1 MLPIN
6 QHNYE
11 EFFLLYVDGELS
23 ATDKQAVDRFVQEH
37 PHLAVELDMLQQAQ
51 LPAEKWSFDDKNL
64 LYRNGSAEINT
75 TNHEEQF
82 LLYVDN
88 ELNASGKEQV
98 ERFVLQ
104 HPALQESF
112 TRLKQTRLVPEQI
125 LFPDKADLY
134 REEKKERR
142 VIYMRWQ
149 RIAVAAVLTGVAVLL
164 WTVIPQQ
171 PNTEPVLAQQT
182 NTPAANGNGAATIT
196 TPVTGTT
203 TLTGGDKVAAVTA
216 GNTNPINAAV
226 STQQNAVVNTPAT
239 DLLAV
244 NTEPVKTNEA
254 VRNDADVITT
264 VSGNGFETVASN
276 TNRVSGNNAVLDNV
290 DMVKPANEQ
299 LNNITDNTDN
309 NIHPAV
315 YRELD
320 TESADQKKTLLL
332 GSLEINKDKLRGFF
346 RKAGSIFRSKAKT
359 EEENS
364 SSSISTRPLK

>member
-23 ATDKQAVDRFVQEH
+23 AADKQAVDRFVQEN
-37 PHLAVELDMLQQAQ
+37 PHFAVELEMLQQAQ
-51 LPAEKWSFDDKNL
+51 LPIEAWNFDDKTL

-75 TNHEEQF
+75 SNHEEQF
-82 LLYVDN
+82 LLYVDD
-88 ELNASGKEQV
+88 ELDADGKEQV

-104 HPALQESF
+104 HPTLQESF

-125 LFPDKADLY
+125 LFPYKASLY
-134 REEKKERR
+134 REEKKERP

-171 PNTEPVLAQQT
+171 PNTEPVLAQQV
-182 NTPAANGNGAATIT
+182 NTPAANGNQATNIT
-196 TPVTGTT
+196 APGTT
-203 TLTGGDKVAAVTA
+203 TATGDDKGTAVTA
-216 GNTNPINAAV
+216 GNTNPIYTAGPM
-226 STQQNAVVNTPAT
+226 QQKTAVVNPAT
-239 DLLAV
+239 DLLAA
-244 NTEPVKTNEA
+244 NTET
-254 VRNDADVITT
+254 VRTVDIPRSDADVIAT
-264 VSGNGFETVASN
+264 VSGNGFETVTSN
-276 TNRVSGNNAVLDNV
+276 TNRVSGDNAVLDNV

-359 EEENS
+359 EEESS
-364 SSSISTRPLK
+364 SSSISTRPSK

>member
-1 MLPIN
+1 MIHIN

-23 ATDKQAVDRFVQEH
+23 ATDKQAVDRFVQEN
-37 PHLAVELDMLQQAQ
+37 PQFAVELEMLQQAQ
-51 LPAEKWSFDDKNL
+51 LPIEALNFDDKNL

-75 TNHEEQF
+75 SNHEEQF

-88 ELNASGKEQV
+88 ELDANGKEQV

-125 LFPDKADLY
+125 LFPDKASLY
-134 REEKKERR
+134 RDEKKERP

-164 WTVIPQQ
+164 WTVVPQQ
-171 PNTEPVLAQQT
+171 PHTEPVLAQQT
-182 NTPAANGNGAATIT
+182 NTPAADGNQAARIT
-196 TPVTGTT
+196 APGTT
-203 TLTGGDKVAAVTA
+203 TVTDADKVTAVTV
-216 GNTNPINAAV
+216 GNTNPINTAGPI
-226 STQQNAVVNTPAT
+226 QQKTVVVTPAT
-239 DLLAV
+239 DLLAA
-244 NTEPVKTNEA
+244 NTEPVKT
-254 VRNDADVITT
+254 VDLPRNDADVITT

-276 TNRVSGNNAVLDNV
+276 TNRVSGDNAVLDNV

-299 LNNITDNTDN
+299 LNTITDNTDN

-359 EEENS
+359 EEES
-364 SSSISTRPLK
+364 SPSSISTRPSK

>member
-1 MLPIN
+1 MLHIN

-23 ATDKQAVDRFVQEH
+23 ATDKQAVDRFVQEN
-37 PHLAVELDMLQQAQ
+37 PHLAVELEMLQQAQ
-51 LPAEKWSFDDKNL
+51 LPIEAWSFDDKDL
-64 LYRNGSAEINT
+64 LYRNGAAEINT
-75 TNHEEQF
+75 NNHEEQF
-82 LLYVDN
+82 LLYVDD
-88 ELNASGKEQV
+88 ELDASGKEQV

-112 TRLKQTRLVPEQI
+112 TQLKKTRLAPEQI
-125 LFPDKADLY
+125 PFPDKASLY
-134 REEKKERR
+134 REEKKERP

-149 RIAVAAVLTGVAVLL
+149 RIAVAAVLAGVAVLL

-171 PNTEPVLAQQT
+171 TNTEPVLAQQT
-182 NTPAANGNGAATIT
+182 NTPATDVNQAATQT
-196 TPVTGTT
+196 TPGIATISGA
-203 TLTGGDKVAAVTA
+203 DKVAAITA
-216 GNTNPINAAV
+216 GNTNQINTAG
-226 STQQNAVVNTPAT
+226 STQQQTTVVNPAT
-239 DLLAV
+239 DLLAA
-244 NTEPVKTNEA
+244 NTEPVKS
-254 VRNDADVITT
+254 VDVPRNDANVITT

-276 TNRVSGNNAVLDNV
+276 TNRVSGDNAVLDHV

-359 EEENS
+359 EEES
-364 SSSISTRPLK
+364 SPSSISTRPLK

>member
-1 MLPIN
+1 MLHIN

-23 ATDKQAVDRFVQEH
+23 ATDKQAVDRFVQEN
-37 PHLAVELDMLQQAQ
+37 PHLAVELEMLQQAQ
-51 LPAEKWSFDDKNL
+51 LPIEAWRFDDKEL
-64 LYRNGSAEINT
+64 LYRNGAAEINT
-75 TNHEEQF
+75 DNHEEQF
-82 LLYVDN
+82 LLYVDE
-88 ELNASGKEQV
+88 ELDASSKEQV

-125 LFPDKADLY
+125 PFPNKASLY
-134 REEKKERR
+134 REEKKERP

-149 RIAVAAVLTGVAVLL
+149 RIAVAAVLAGVAVLL

-171 PNTEPVLAQQT
+171 RNTEPVLAQQT
-182 NTPAANGNGAATIT
+182 NTPATDGEQAANQTATG
-196 TPVTGTT
+196 PSMSSGS
-203 TLTGGDKVAAVTA
+203 DKVKTLTA
-216 GNTNPINAAV
+216 GNTNPRNTNV
-226 STQQNAVVNTPAT
+226 STGQQTTAVNPAT
-239 DLLAV
+239 DLLAAH
-244 NTEPVKTNEA
+244 TEPVKTID
-254 VRNDADVITT
+254 VPRNDADVITT

-276 TNRVSGNNAVLDNV
+276 TSRVSGDNAVLDHV
-290 DMVKPANEQ
+290 DMVKPAIEEVN
-299 LNNITDNTDN
+299 NTDN

-346 RKAGSIFRSKAKT
+346 RKAGSIFRSKAKM
-359 EEENS
+359 EEEGNP
-364 SSSISTRPLK
+364 SSISTKPLK

>member
-1 MLPIN
+1 MLHIN

-37 PHLAVELDMLQQAQ
+37 PHLAVELEMLQQSQ
-51 LPAEKWSFDDKNL
+51 LPIEAWDFDDKDI

-75 TNHEEQF
+75 SNHEEQF

-88 ELNASGKEQV
+88 ELDTEGKEQV

-112 TRLKQTRLVPEQI
+112 TQLKQTRLVPEQI
-125 LFPDKADLY
+125 FFPDKASLY

-149 RIAVAAVLTGVAVLL
+149 QIAVAAVLTGVAVLL

-182 NTPAANGNGAATIT
+182 NTPVANGNPTATIT
-196 TPVTGTT
+196 APSITT
-203 TLTGGDKVAAVTA
+203 VTGGDKVTTVTA
-216 GNTNPINAAV
+216 GNTNPTNRAV
-226 STQQNAVVNTPAT
+226 TTQQKTATSNPAT
-239 DLLAV
+239 DLLAA
-244 NTEPVKTNEA
+244 NTEAVKA
-254 VRNDADVITT
+254 VDVPRNDANVITT
-264 VSGNGFETVASN
+264 VSGSAFETVASN
-276 TNRVSGNNAVLDNV
+276 TNRVSGDNAVLDNV
-290 DMVKPANEQ
+290 DMVKPANEP
-299 LNNITDNTDN
+299 LSISADNTET
-309 NIHPAV
+309 NIYPAV

-364 SSSISTRPLK
+364 SSSNSTRPSK

>member
-1 MLPIN
+1 MIHIN

-23 ATDKQAVDRFVQEH
+23 ATDKQAVDRFVQEN
-37 PHLAVELDMLQQAQ
+37 PQFAVELEMLQQAQ
-51 LPAEKWSFDDKNL
+51 LPIEAWSFDDKNL

-75 TNHEEQF
+75 SNHEEQF
-82 LLYVDN
+82 LLYVDD
-88 ELNASGKEQV
+88 ELDANGKEQV

-125 LFPDKADLY
+125 LFPNKADLY

-149 RIAVAAVLTGVAVLL
+149 RIAVAAALTGIAVLL
-164 WTVIPQQ
+164 WTIIPQQ
-171 PNTEPVLAQQT
+171 PTTEPALAQQN
-182 NTPAANGNGAATIT
+182 NTPAANGNGAAIIT

-203 TLTGGDKVAAVTA
+203 SLTGGDKATA
-216 GNTNPINAAV
+216 ITASNTNPISPTV
-226 STQQNAVVNTPAT
+226 STQQKTVVNTPAN
-239 DLLAV
+239 DLLAA

-254 VRNDADVITT
+254 VRNDAAVITT
-264 VSGNGFETVASN
+264 ASGNGFETVASN
-276 TNRVSGNNAVLDNV
+276 TNRVSGDNAVLDNV
-290 DMVKPANEQ
+290 DMVKPTNEH

-359 EEENS
+359 EEES
-364 SSSISTRPLK
+364 SPSSISTRPSK

>member
-1 MLPIN
+1 MLHIN

-23 ATDKQAVDRFVQEH
+23 ATDKQAVDRFVQEN
-37 PHLAVELDMLQQAQ
+37 PHFAIELEMLQQAQ
-51 LPAEKWSFDDKNL
+51 LPIEAWSFDDKDL
-64 LYRNGSAEINT
+64 LYRNGAAEINT
-75 TNHEEQF
+75 DNHEEQF
-82 LLYVDN
+82 LLYVDD
-88 ELNASGKEQV
+88 ELDADGKEQV

-112 TRLKQTRLVPEQI
+112 TRLKQTRLVPELI
-125 LFPDKADLY
+125 LFPDKASLY
-134 REEKKERR
+134 REEKKERP

-171 PNTEPVLAQQT
+171 RNSEPVLAQQT
-182 NTPAANGNGAATIT
+182 VAPAARDNQPASVTAPGTST
-196 TPVTGTT
+196 VTGD
-203 TLTGGDKVAAVTA
+203 DKGITITA
-216 GNTNPINAAV
+216 GNSNPINTAGP
-226 STQQNAVVNTPAT
+226 TQEKTAVVTPAT
-239 DLLAV
+239 DLLAAH
-244 NTEPVKTNEA
+244 TEAMKPVD
-254 VRNDADVITT
+254 VPRSDADVIAT
-264 VSGNGFETVASN
+264 VSGNGFETVTSN
-276 TNRVSGNNAVLDNV
+276 TNRVSGDNAVLDHV

-359 EEENS
+359 EEES
-364 SSSISTRPLK
+364 SPTSISTRPSK